1 MFCDDK
7 KNEVDPSSK
16 NHGPWFYGL
25 IAPVGFL
32 PEIPFWYTFGSFKVL
47 HKICDEWLSRAL
59 IVHGKT
65 NVKYREIKGT
75 YEMSWNISKYFEGRR
90 THVIRIPGHY
100 KQWPTLS

>member
-47 HKICDEWLSRAL
+47 HKICDE
-59 IVHGKT
+59 
-65 NVKYREIKGT
+65 
-75 YEMSWNISKYFEGRR
+75 
-90 THVIRIPGHY
+90 
-100 KQWPTLS
+100 